1 MWTERLSRDVS
12 SFTNTALR
20 VLLKGENSRL
30 ALWRTPPPSIVDHVP
45 CVIHVLEPFS
55 SYSLM
60 GNDRS
65 LQLCTVVVQTVCHF
79 FLEVCTHISKGNA
92 DIVWTKYFYSIF
104 NGRANQFDFFFFT
117 YVRKE
122 IQGFSKGTRG
132 YIPLAST
139 HLQTTLHSYTKQLIC
154 IRSHLEILFLRL
166 RSCLYC
172 WSCCG
177 KPDVFATTM
186 RHRTLE
192 RKQIMWLSWKNVV
205 TIQSHEDMIW

>member
-79 FLEVCTHISKGNA
+79 FLEVCTHISKGNV

-122 IQGFSKGTRG
+122 IQGFSNGTRG
-132 YIPLAST
+132 YLPLAST
-139 HLQTTLHSYTKQLIC
+139 HLQTTLHKAIDMHKITTGDLVSQVKVMFILLILLWETRCVCNYHEAQDSREKTNHVAFLEKRCDNTKPWRYDLV
-154 IRSHLEILFLRL
+154 R
-166 RSCLYC
+166 
-172 WSCCG
+172 
-177 KPDVFATTM
+177 
-186 RHRTLE
+186 
-192 RKQIMWLSWKNVV
+192 
-205 TIQSHEDMIW
+205 